1 MTFNEKVKQM
11 IIKMFEIIST
21 KEITYL
27 KGLDRRISIDKYGKF
42 NYWKIYAA
50 NNSKIWDFL
59 NQLEDDSLYTL
70 IPILMIDQMNLI
82 LF

>member
-27 KGLDRRISIDKYGKF
+27 KDLDRRISLDKYGKF
-42 NYWKIYAA
+42 NY
-50 NNSKIWDFL
+50 
-59 NQLEDDSLYTL
+59 
-70 IPILMIDQMNLI
+70 
-82 LF
+82 